1 MKRANANAEKS
12 DSEGRP
18 CGVDT
23 CSWSSLGLGEHLG
36 SQEVSKGKESRQAQ
50 VNKCPHLE
58 RSQRCISVGGAGEL

>member
-1 MKRANANAEKS
+1 MEKS

-36 SQEVSKGKESRQAQ
+36 SQEASRGKESRQAQ
-50 VNKCPHLE
+50 VNKCPQGH
-58 RSQRCISVGGAGEL
+58 RDVSQWEELVSCDLWW